1 MIKLGDYDS
10 PFGIISVLCS
20 TSTGAIIYEQ
30 AGEFQSESDRDGTSL
45 AAYIHALFGLI
56 WEAKAKSVLMVGGA
70 GGTLG
75 TMLARKGCNVT
86 IVDINPTSFPLA
98 RTYFN
103 LPDSVRCVVADGR
116 DFLLADA
123 RNYDA
128 IVLDAYHGDRIPS
141 HLQSLSFFRLVR
153 SRLTSGGAFF
163 VNIHIAHDTDI
174 VADQIVDC
182 MADVWPEVRLLDT
195 SGLHRRNAIAM
206 GGAVSNLGR
215 PYLLMFPAADANL
228 VDAELAAMNYR
239 SLSAR

>member
-10 PFGIISVLCS
+10 PFGTITVLCA

-30 AGEFQSESDRDGTSL
+30 AGEFQSQSDKDGTSL

-56 WEAKAKSVLMVGGA
+56 WEAKAKSVLMIGGA

-75 TMLARKGCNVT
+75 TMLVRKGCNVT
-86 IVDINPTSFPLA
+86 IVDINSTSFPLA
-98 RTYFN
+98 RTYFS

-123 RNYDA
+123 GSYDA
-128 IVLDAYHGDRIPS
+128 IVLDAYEGDRIPA

-153 SRLTSGGAFF
+153 SRLAFGGAFF
-163 VNIHIAHDTDI
+163 ANIHIGNDMDI
-174 VADQIVDC
+174 VADRIVAC

-195 SGLHRRNAIAM
+195 NGLRDRNAIAM
-206 GGAVSNLGR
+206 AGAVSKLGR
-215 PYLLMFPAADANL
+215 PYLLIFPAADANL
-228 VDAELAAMNYR
+228 IDAELAMMNYR
-239 SLSAR
+239 HR